1 MPTKGIIDK
10 TSRLGHIQ
18 ASVVLNRVSHGVR
31 TLVDAIGPTYT
42 VCIIIVRYLDED
54 KDEEAAPQKKA
65 LW

>member
-1 MPTKGIIDK
+1 MRSANPG
-10 TSRLGHIQ
+10 
-18 ASVVLNRVSHGVR
+18 HGVR
-31 TLVDAIGPTYT
+31 TLLDALGPAYT

>member
-18 ASVVLNRVSHGVR
+18 ASVVINRGGRGVR
-31 TLVDAIGPTYT
+31 TFVDALGPAHT

-54 KDEEAAPQKKA
+54 KDEEAAPQKKVS
-65 LW
+65 W